1 MTKAHIFQRY
11 RIALLAAASA
21 LQARGDLPG
30 ELDMTKVT
38 VEPPRDAG
46 HGDLSS
52 NIGMVLA
59 KPARLAPK
67 AIAELIA
74 EELTKGEPLSVAGVS
89 IDGPGFLNLR
99 LTPAVWQEELWTILK
114 AGLNWGD
121 SDFGKGRSVNVEYV
135 SANPTGP
142 MHVGHG
148 RGAVVGDVLASVLAK
163 AGFAVTREYYI
174 NDAGAQVDQL
184 ARSLHWRYRE
194 ALGQDPGPIAEGLYP
209 GEYMKAAASEL
220 LARDGDRWLGEES
233 HWLVPLR
240 GFAVDAMMALIREDL
255 LAIGIKHDCFSSERA
270 LVEAGKIEAALK
282 TLEER
287 QLIYVGVLEPP
298 KGKPVEDWE
307 PRPQTLFRSTRFGDD
322 VDRPLKKSDG
332 SWTYF
337 AADIAYHFDKVRRGT
352 PELIDI
358 WGADHGGYVKRMQAA
373 VAALTDGAGRLDV
386 RLCALVNLFD
396 DGVSVKMSKR
406 AGRFVT
412 LRDVVDEVGKG
423 VVRFIMLTRKNDAPL
438 DFDLKKVTE
447 QSRDNPVFYVQY
459 AHARAASVLRHPD
472 AARVVGTLEM
482 GGWGVKDLYPLTDPE
497 ELGLIRL
504 LASWPR
510 LIESAAEAR
519 EPHRIAF
526 YLGELAAGFHALWN
540 KGRDDATMRFILEDQ
555 VELTKARLAL
565 VSAVKTTIASGLNVM
580 GVEPVDEMR

>member
-1 MTKAHIFQRY
+1 MTQAHIFQRY
-11 RIALLAAASA
+11 RIALLAAAAA

-30 ELDMTKVT
+30 DLDMTKVT
-38 VEPPRDAG
+38 VEPPRDAS

-74 EELTKGEPLSVAGVS
+74 HELTRDESLSVAGVS

-99 LTPAVWQEELWTILK
+99 LTPAVWQGELSTILK

-121 SDFGKGRSVNVEYV
+121 STFGKGRSVNVEYV

-163 AGFAVTREYYI
+163 AGFTVTREYYI

-194 ALGQDPGPIAEGLYP
+194 ALGEALGPIAEGLYP
-209 GEYMKAAASEL
+209 GDYLKAAAADL
-220 LARDGDRWLGEES
+220 MARDGDRWLGEEA
-233 HWLVPLR
+233 HWLLPLR
-240 GFAVDAMMALIREDL
+240 GFAVEAMMALIREDL

-270 LVEAGKIEAALK
+270 LVEGGMIEAALK

-298 KGKPVEDWE
+298 KGKPIEDWE

-352 PELIDI
+352 PELIDVL
-358 WGADHGGYVKRMQAA
+358 GVDHGGYVKRMQAA

-423 VVRFIMLTRKNDAPL
+423 AVRFIMLTRKNDAPL
-438 DFDLKKVTE
+438 DFDLKKVME

-472 AARVVGTLEM
+472 AARVVGTLEI
-482 GGWGVKDLYPLTDPE
+482 GGWSVKDLYPLTDPE

-565 VSAVKTTIASGLNVM
+565 VSAVKMTIASGLNVM